1 MPKPLTVD
9 QPAELLAYLFAS
21 WPEVSRTQV
30 RQWLKHQSVTVN
42 GQPITQFNHA
52 LKRGDAVAI
61 HSGKF
66 AAPQTTITS
75 GIRIV
80 FEDNTLIIIDK
91 PSGLLSMASEA
102 EQEKTAYAFL
112 TDHVRRGQT
121 KSRARIWIVHRLD
134 RETSGLMV
142 FAKTP
147 QAKAALQTSWDQNE
161 KRYLAIVEGQMP
173 AEKGTLKSDLDESNP
188 FKVFIVPRSSATR
201 HAVTHYRVI
210 NRAPSLSRVELSL
223 ETGRR
228 HQIRVQLASVGCPII
243 GDEKYGSKTNPAKR
257 VGLHSCFLRFTH
269 PQTGKELQFTSALPK
284 GLAQLV

>member
-1 MPKPLTVD
+1 MPKSLTVD

-30 RQWLKHQSVTVN
+30 RQWLKNQSVAVN
-42 GQPITQFNHA
+42 GRPVTQFNHP
-52 LKRGDAVAI
+52 LKRGDTVAV

-66 AAPQTTITS
+66 AAPQTSIGS
-75 GIRIV
+75 GIRII
-80 FEDNTLIIIDK
+80 FEDDTLIVIEK

-102 EQEKTAYAFL
+102 EQDKTAYAFL

-121 KSRARIWIVHRLD
+121 KSRARVWIVHRLD

-147 QAKAALQTSWDQNE
+147 EAKATLQTGWDKNE
-161 KRYLAIVEGQMP
+161 KRYLAIVEGHMP

-188 FKVFIVPRSSATR
+188 YKVFIVPASGETR

-210 NRAPSLSRVELSL
+210 NRGSSLSRVELTL

-243 GDEKYGSKTNPAKR
+243 GDEKYGAKTNPAKR
-257 VGLHSCFLRFTH
+257 LGLHSCFLRLSH
-269 PQTGKELQFTSALPK
+269 PQTGQELQFTSPLPK
-284 GLAQLV
+284 SLAQLA